1 MADRAGVRFPM
12 RTDIRFHAGD
22 VTLAGWL
29 YRPAGAGPHPLV
41 VLSHGFSVLM
51 AMGLDRYAEVFAR
64 AGLACLVYEHRNFG
78 ASEGTPR
85 HEIDPWQQIA
95 DMRDAISH
103 ARTLPAIDKDR
114 IGLWGT
120 SYSGGHAL
128 VVAALDRG
136 VKCVVSQVPLVA
148 GEETLRTWVGEG
160 AWASVQ
166 ERFVADRDARCRGE
180 APRTTRPARTGS
192 QTWDW
197 VEASGTATIYPN
209 EITLRSLELLGG
221 YEPCDYIARV
231 APTPLLMVLA
241 TQDTQTPYAGQLAAF
256 ERAGEPKRLVQLDGG
271 HYDVYTKLFDAAS
284 GAARDWFVQ
293 HLRPT

>member
-1 MADRAGVRFPM
+1 M
-12 RTDIRFHAGD
+12 RTDIRLRAGG

-29 YRPAGAGPHPLV
+29 YVPPGDGPFPLV

-51 AMGLDRYAEVFAR
+51 AMGLDRYAEAFAR

-85 HEIDPWQQIA
+85 HEIDPWQQIS

-103 ARTLPAIDKDR
+103 ARTLPGIDRER

-128 VVAALDRG
+128 VVAALDRR

-148 GEETLRTWVGEG
+148 GEETLRSWVGES
-160 AWASVQ
+160 AWARVQ
-166 ERFVADRDARCRGE
+166 ERFVADRDGRGRGE
-180 APRTTRPARTGS
+180 APATTRPARTGS

-197 VEASGTATIYPN
+197 VEATGAAAIYPN
-209 EITLRSLELLGG
+209 EITLRSLELLAG
-221 YEPCDYIARV
+221 YEPRDYVARI

-256 ERAGEPKRLVQLDGG
+256 DRAGEPKRLFQVDCG
-271 HYDVYTKLFDAAS
+271 HYDVYTKRFDEAS

>member
-1 MADRAGVRFPM
+1 MAGRPDAGVTV
-12 RTDIRFHAGD
+12 RTDIRFRAGG

-29 YRPAGAGPHPLV
+29 YRPAGDRPFPLV

-51 AMGLDRYAEVFAR
+51 AMGLDRYAQVFAR

-103 ARTLPAIDKDR
+103 ARTLPGIDADR

-128 VVAALDRG
+128 VVAALDRR

-148 GEETLRTWVGEG
+148 GEETLRGWVGQG
-160 AWASVQ
+160 SWARVQ
-166 ERFVADRDARCRGE
+166 ERFVADRDARYRGE
-180 APRTTRPARTGS
+180 APRTTRPANPGS

-197 VEASGTATIYPN
+197 VEATGTAAIYPN

-221 YEPCDYIARV
+221 YEPRDYIARI

-241 TQDTQTPYAGQLAAF
+241 TQDTQTPCSGQLAAF
-256 ERAGEPKRLVQLDGG
+256 ERAGEPKRLVRVDGG
-271 HYDVYTKLFDAAS
+271 HYDVYTKLFGEAS
-284 GAARDWFVQ
+284 GAARDWLVQ
-293 HLRPT
+293 HLRTA

>member
-1 MADRAGVRFPM
+1 MRA
-12 RTDIRFHAGD
+12 DIRFHAGG

-29 YRPAGAGPHPLV
+29 YLPAGDGPHPLV

-51 AMGLDRYAEVFAR
+51 AMGLDRYAEAFSR

-78 ASEGTPR
+78 ASEGAPR

-103 ARTLPAIDKDR
+103 ARTLPAIDRER

-128 VVAALDRG
+128 VVAALDRR

-148 GEETLRTWVGEG
+148 GEETLRSWVGENG
-160 AWASVQ
+160 WARVQ

-180 APRTTRPARTGS
+180 APITTRPARTGS

-197 VEASGTATIYPN
+197 VEATGTAAIYPN
-209 EITLRSLELLGG
+209 EITLRSLELLAA
-221 YEPCDYIARV
+221 YDPREYVARI

-241 TQDTQTPYAGQLAAF
+241 TQDTQTPYAGQLAAYD
-256 ERAGEPKRLVQLDGG
+256 RAGEPKRIVRLDGG
-271 HYDVYTKLFDAAS
+271 HYDVYTKLFDPAC
-284 GAARDWFVQ
+284 GAACDWFMQ
-293 HLRPT
+293 HLHPR